1 MTSGIQYGVLFT
13 LTAENISKR
22 CAQPIQKIFRCLS
35 VQGQLLRRENMFQT
49 KQNDYETL
57 RKDLEQ
63 LRREVRIE
71 RMKVSKS
78 VEE

>member
-1 MTSGIQYGVLFT
+1 
-13 LTAENISKR
+13 
-22 CAQPIQKIFRCLS
+22 
-35 VQGQLLRRENMFQT
+35 MFQT

>member
-1 MTSGIQYGVLFT
+1 MIAGIHYGVLFT
-13 LTAENISKR
+13 LTAENIPKR
-22 CAQPIQKIFRCLS
+22 SARPIQKIFYCLP
-35 VQGQLLRRENMFQT
+35 VRGQKRRAKNMFQT